1 MQMDFD
7 EKLLPFF
14 RPQLKEEI
22 KKFGIIQ
29 EFEKGTEILREQ
41 QHIKM
46 LPIMLKGL
54 VKVYS
59 KFEER
64 ELLLYYIEPGQ
75 SCVMTFYGAL
85 KNTPSKVYASIEEKS
100 TLLLLPVQYLPD
112 WVKTYPDFNDLFYE
126 LYNLRY
132 VELLDTIEHL
142 LVFKLDKRLYDY
154 LVKKSSLSKSKII
167 KMSHIKMADELG
179 TSREVITRML
189 KKLELEDKIIQNK
202 EGIKIM

>member
-1 MQMDFD
+1 MEFD

-85 KNTPSKVYASIEEKS
+85 KNTPSKVYASVEEKS
-100 TLLLLPVQYLPD
+100 TILLLPVQYLPD

-154 LVKKSSLSKSKII
+154 LLKKSSLSKSKII
-167 KMSHIKMADELG
+167 KGKF
-179 TSREVITRML
+179 
-189 KKLELEDKIIQNK
+189 
-202 EGIKIM
+202 

>member
-189 KKLELEDKIIQNK
+189 KKLELEDKIIQSK
-202 EGIKIM
+202 QGIKIL

>member
-1 MQMDFD
+1 MEFN

-22 KKFGIIQ
+22 KKFGIVQ
-29 EFEKGTEILREQ
+29 EFEKGMEILREQ

-46 LPIMLKGL
+46 LPIVLNGL
-54 VKVYS
+54 IKVYS

-85 KNTPSKVYASIEEKS
+85 KNTPSKVYASVEEKS

-154 LVKKSSLSKSKII
+154 LLKKSSLSKSKII
-167 KMSHIKMADELG
+167 KMSHTKMADELG

-189 KKLELEDKIIQNK
+189 KKLELEDKIAQNK
-202 EGIKIM
+202 EGIKII

>member
-1 MQMDFD
+1 MDFD

-22 KKFGIIQ
+22 KKFGIVQ
-29 EFEKGTEILREQ
+29 EFEKGMEILREQ

-46 LPIMLKGL
+46 LPIVLNGL
-54 VKVYS
+54 IKVYS

-64 ELLLYYIEPGQ
+64 ELLLYYIVPGQ

>member
-1 MQMDFD
+1 MEFN

-22 KKFGIIQ
+22 KKIGIVQ
-29 EFEKGTEILREQ
+29 EFEKGMEILREQ

-46 LPIMLKGL
+46 LPIVLNGL
-54 VKVYS
+54 IKVYS

-85 KNTPSKVYASIEEKS
+85 KNTPSKVYASVEEKS

-154 LVKKSSLSKSKII
+154 LLKKSSLSKSKII

-189 KKLELEDKIIQNK
+189 KKLELEDKIVQNK
-202 EGIKIM
+202 EGIKII